1 MTSKG
6 QKKEAW
12 LVGYTDQKRRAS
24 HQTFSRKRDADEYH
38 ATVNGRPP

>member
-24 HQTFSRKRDADEYH
+24 HSDLITYKIFRTFRI
-38 ATVNGRPP
+38 GGFFIQ